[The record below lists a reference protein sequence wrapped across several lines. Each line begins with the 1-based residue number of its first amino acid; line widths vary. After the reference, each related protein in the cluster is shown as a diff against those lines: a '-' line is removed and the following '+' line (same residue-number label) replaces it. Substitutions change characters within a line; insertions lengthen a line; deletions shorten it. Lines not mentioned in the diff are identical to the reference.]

1 MNPEPRKF
9 ARVLFDE
16 FHSESWSISAERARE
31 MQPGNPANSSYQRA
45 AEMLAVRDFSV
56 SRNVAQPL
64 ETAALAEADVLVLAH
79 PCDPRWERTTAH
91 GSPALS
97 PREIADVLGFV
108 RAGGGL
114 LVITEYE
121 HDKYGDNLNE
131 LLAPCGLRVENGTA
145 FDRGASVHD
154 NAEWLLGEAVAGT
167 PLAHGVERACFF
179 RAGWCVAEG
188 PGEIAWQ
195 TSASAC
201 PPGAG
206 LIAVSRLGAGRVAVV
221 TDSVLFGDERIGE
234 GGHAQL
240 WVNIIHWLAA
250 PTFAAGTALRAVR
263 GERSEA
269 AGLADASSRS
279 PATSLRSPA
288 DGSGV
293 PSLPAQWRGLKS
305 AVNRLRTRQAADGS
319 VAVEH
324 RLECALLVDAV
335 LAQLAELRAQFPHQ
349 AEYFE
354 ALPGDFRAWLAGGF
368 GRPDFGASLAAFHP
382 ERERRDG
389 REHVVVFPL
398 YTPNASGDTRFEAL
412 LMRTPWPEWLAALER
427 GVYRNAK
434 FAPGHLVDFTDGYAS
449 ECAVLFPETVALA
462 ARPSNH
468 FATIFCD
475 REAVRLQR
483 SVQRAAEVTGLLL
496 FPELECWLGAR
507 PLIEETMALWDLIHD
522 ASHSL
527 GELPFDPFMIRQRAP
542 FWMYGLEELRVDLRS
557 YEEAARLAAE
567 GFPFGRYVTWAI
579 VLDRVFRF
587 PITGPRVRNYD
598 ALGGQLLFAYLHQHD
613 VVVWR
618 DNRLAIR
625 WDAVAAGIRGLREEI
640 TALYKFG
647 ADCSRLTF
655 WITAHDLIARY
666 VPPHVGSKWKAGA
679 REFDDEGEVKKW
691 LALVQEDEFPLGT
704 FHVNL
709 LRRMR

>member
-1 MNPEPRKF
+1 MNPAPHKY

-16 FHSESWSISAERARE
+16 FHSESWSSSAERARE
-31 MQPGNPANSSYQRA
+31 MQPENPANSSYQRA
-45 AEMLAVRDFSV
+45 AEALAVRDFTV
-56 SRNVAQPL
+56 SRNIAQPL
-64 ETAALAEADVLVLAH
+64 ESAALAEADVLVLAH
-79 PCDPRWERTTAH
+79 PCDPRWERTTSH

-97 PREIADVLGFV
+97 PREIADVQAFV

-131 LLAPCGLRVENGTA
+131 LLAPSGLRLENGTA
-145 FDRGASVHD
+145 FDRGACLHD
-154 NAEWLLGEAVAGT
+154 NAEWLLGEPAADT

-179 RAGWCVAEG
+179 RAGWCAAEP
-188 PGEIAWQ
+188 PGAIAWQ
-195 TSASAC
+195 TSAHAC

-206 LIAVSRLGAGRVAVV
+206 LIAVSRLGAGRVVVV

-240 WVNIIHWLAA
+240 WLNLIHWLAA
-250 PTFAAGTALRAVR
+250 PAFHA
-263 GERSEA
+263 SEA
-269 AGLADASSRS
+269 VAKNA
-279 PATSLRSPA
+279 PP
-288 DGSGV
+288 
-293 PSLPAQWRGLKS
+293 LPAAWGGLK
-305 AVNRLRTRQAADGS
+305 AAIDRLRPLQSADGS
-319 VAVEH
+319 VPAEH
-324 RLECALLVDAV
+324 RGEAASLVDAV
-335 LAQLAELRAQFPHQ
+335 LASLAELRPQFPHQ
-349 AEYFE
+349 AEYFDQ
-354 ALPGDFRAWLAGGF
+354 LPRDFRAWVTGGF
-368 GRPDFGASLAAFHP
+368 ARPDFGEALAAFHP
-382 ERERRDG
+382 ERERCDG
-389 REHVVVFPL
+389 REHLAVFPL

-412 LMRTPWPEWLAALER
+412 LMRTPWPDWLAALER
-427 GVYRNAK
+427 TGYRNAK
-434 FAPGHLVDFTDGYAS
+434 FAPGHLLDFTAGYAS

-462 ARPSNH
+462 SRQSNH

-475 REAVRLQR
+475 REAARLQAC
-483 SVQRAAEVTGLLL
+483 VHRAAAATGLAL

-507 PLIEETMALWDLIHD
+507 PLIEETLALWDLIHD

-557 YEEAARLAAE
+557 FEEAAQLAAG

-579 VLDRVFRF
+579 VLDRIFRF

-598 ALGGQLLFAYLHQHD
+598 ALGGQLLFACLHQRD
-613 VVVWR
+613 ALVWR

-647 ADCSRLTF
+647 ADCSRLTL
-655 WITAHDLIARY
+655 WLTAHDLIAKY
-666 VPPHVGSKWKAGA
+666 VPPHVASKWKAGV
-679 REFDDEGEVKKW
+679 RQFDDEAEVKKW
-691 LALVQEDEFPLGT
+691 LALVQPDEFPLGN
-704 FHVNL
+704 FHLNL
-709 LRRMR
+709 LRRMK

>member
-1 MNPEPRKF
+1 MNPAPRKY

-16 FHSESWSISAERARE
+16 SHSESWSISGERARE
-31 MQPGNPANSSYQRA
+31 MQPENPANSSYQRA
-45 AEMLAVRDFSV
+45 AEALAARDFVV
-56 SRNVAQPL
+56 SRNVALPI
-64 ETAALAEADVLVLAH
+64 ESAALAAADVLVLAH
-79 PCDPRWERTTAH
+79 PCDARWERTTSP

-97 PREIADVLGFV
+97 PQEIADVLAFV

-114 LVITEYE
+114 LVVTEYE

-131 LLAPCGLRVENGTA
+131 LLAPCGLRIENGTA
-145 FDRGASVHD
+145 FDRSACVHD

-167 PLAHGVERACFF
+167 PLAHGVESVCFF
-179 RAGWCVAEG
+179 RAGWCVAEA
-188 PGEIAWQ
+188 PGEIAWR

-206 LIAVSRLGAGRVAVV
+206 LIAVARLGAGRVAVV

-250 PTFAAGTALRAVR
+250 ATFGSATVGEAGSFPYSTPAA
-263 GERSEA
+263 
-269 AGLADASSRS
+269 
-279 PATSLRSPA
+279 
-288 DGSGV
+288 
-293 PSLPAQWRGLKS
+293 WRDLKS
-305 AVNRLRTRQAADGS
+305 AVNRLRARQAGDGS

-335 LAQLAELRAQFPHQ
+335 LVSLAELRRQFPHQ

-382 ERERRDG
+382 ERERCDG

-412 LMRTPWPEWLAALER
+412 LMRTPWPGWLAALER

-475 REAVRLQR
+475 REAARLQR
-483 SVQRAAEVTGLLL
+483 CVQRAAEVTGLVL

-567 GFPFGRYVTWAI
+567 GFLFGRYVTWAI

-613 VVVWR
+613 AVVWR

-709 LRRMR
+709 QRRMR